1 MTHVTSTDLWSNGIQ
16 DQLYGTTAT
25 HYFKQSLDVAPAR
38 SCANCSSTWLKRGGD
53 LYSILCTPNQT
64 YAMTVDRETERQR
77 DREDRETAKAQRGF
91 FQTKQDKGEA
101 AKKPTQSRY
110 TSQLFLR
117 TEFQKKILTRFTNQA
132 LASSSTFPFYRY
144 RHYHHVVVPGR
155 APLVLR
161 CVAA

>member
-64 YAMTVDRETERQR
+64 YAMTADRETERQR
-77 DREDRETAKAQRGF
+77 RHRDSEGTERLF
-91 FQTKQDKGEA
+91 FTKQDKGEA
-101 AKKPTQSRY
+101 AKLKTHTKQVHATY
-110 TSQLFLR
+110 LFLR
-117 TEFQKKILTRFTNQA
+117 LKLK
-132 LASSSTFPFYRY
+132 
-144 RHYHHVVVPGR
+144 
-155 APLVLR
+155 
-161 CVAA
+161 